1 MKPLST
7 VTSIVTRPPR
17 AARSVAG
24 LAASAAA
31 SGIRTSGRL
40 VGWAAGRALG
50 DRAVEQPAPVWTE
63 ATTAVTEEV
72 VQPAETVD
80 RVEPVEATPPPAPAE
95 PDVQP
100 TAKKAPARTSSAR
113 RAPAKRTPSAKLPP
127 AKKVSAKKAPSA
139 KAATAGPARAAA
151 KKKSTNKAAAKKK
164 SAAATPSPTD
174 VTTPD
179 PEPLLDSSAAKAIAK
194 EAEVLQRA
202 ADPDKG

>member
-63 ATTAVTEEV
+63 ATTPVTEEV
-72 VQPAETVD
+72 AQPTETVD

-100 TAKKAPARTSSAR
+100 TAKKAPARTSR

-151 KKKSTNKAAAKKK
+151 KKKSTNRAAAKKK
-164 SAAATPSPTD
+164 PAAATPSPTD
-174 VTTPD
+174 VTTPE
-179 PEPLLDSSAAKAIAK
+179 PEPLLDSSTAKAVAK

>member
-1 MKPLST
+1 MKPLDT
-7 VTSIVTRPPR
+7 VTSIVTSPPR

-24 LAASAAA
+24 LAASVAA
-31 SGIRTSGRL
+31 SGIRTSGRV
-40 VGWAAGRALG
+40 VGWVADRALG
-50 DRAVEQPAPVWTE
+50 DRAADRPAPVWTD

-72 VQPAETVD
+72 AQPAETVE
-80 RVEPVEATPPPAPAE
+80 RVEPVEVTPPPAPAA

-151 KKKSTNKAAAKKK
+151 KKTTKKT
-164 SAAATPSPTD
+164 ARTAVPSPTD
-174 VTTPD
+174 VTTPE
-179 PEPLLDSSAAKAIAK
+179 PEPLLDTATAKAVAK